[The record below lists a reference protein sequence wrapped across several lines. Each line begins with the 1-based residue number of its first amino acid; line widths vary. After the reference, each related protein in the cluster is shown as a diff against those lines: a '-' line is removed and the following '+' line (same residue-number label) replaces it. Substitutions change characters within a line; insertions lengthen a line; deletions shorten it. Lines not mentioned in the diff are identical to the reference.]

1 MKYDN
6 FKIIGEEIENI
17 KSLLI
22 EINNRLDKLENPE
35 GEK

>member
-1 MKYDN
+1 MDDFN
-6 FKIIGEEIENI
+6 TITTEIENI

-35 GEK
+35 VTE